1 MEVSIVDAEEMQYP
15 KITSEGTTGNN
26 DEGGTGG
33 GGREDILT
41 KIALHQKVRAT
52 FGFLVMRS
60 LSICKTTRHQEG
72 ARPMFILCK

>member
-15 KITSEGTTGNN
+15 NITSEGATGNN

-52 FGFLVMRS
+52 FDFLV
-60 LSICKTTRHQEG
+60 ICAPSRL
-72 ARPMFILCK
+72 I

>member
-15 KITSEGTTGNN
+15 KITSEGCTTGNN

-52 FGFLVMRS
+52 FDF
-60 LSICKTTRHQEG
+60 
-72 ARPMFILCK
+72 